1 MKRILFSI
9 SLSIFFSGLVFSSQ
23 AQFTVTGSTTNQVST
38 GPLWIQ
44 GPQPPNSNDI
54 NPNNGIYI
62 GKGAGTALSSTAV
75 GLQALSNAAGN
86 RNTAIGFF
94 SGNNLY
100 GRSDNVAIGYTAMSN
115 CNCSNSIGIGNGAL
129 SSAGSGNQS
138 GNNIAIGNASLS
150 NVTNAQENVAIG
162 VNALKSATT
171 GTSNVANGTG
181 SLNANISGSNNAA
194 LGYYTLSSN
203 TYTNNNVAMGAFSLR
218 DFATTTDPSG
228 VYGGNTGVG
237 SQTLLLL
244 NTGSRNTSIGYQALS
259 GLTYGTNNLGIGS
272 NVTLPGGVGTAVAHV
287 NNQLSIQNVIYGI
300 NMNSHGNGNV
310 SVATHPTAISGSII
324 TGLNGTFS
332 RFNIGG
338 SSIPSLQL
346 ANVPSYTAGTVQ
358 NLGGFTGR
366 YLFVDPSGV
375 VCQAPLPAAQGGVAS
390 NCTTQ
395 DRLVKVQANGSTS
408 LTCSQIYDNG
418 TSVGIGPSFNTT
430 SADFGYTYPSTPGNW
445 YTGGPGSPSIPAT
458 GNVRLAVD
466 GVTQSLAYYAYS
478 DGRFKKNVK
487 TIGGALK
494 LIKSLRG
501 VTYEWIND
509 EKEIRTFNNIP
520 QIGFIAQEV
529 EKIIPEA
536 VLKGNDGFLS
546 INYQSLIPV
555 LSEAIKEQQTVIESL
570 KTELDDLK
578 ALVQKLT
585 NAPVVSESDKFTI
598 NPNPVTGISVVEY
611 NVAKNSRQ
619 IQFAIYDLQGK
630 QLKIINVSNPQSRGT
645 VQINKNEL
653 GKGMYILTLISG
665 GQEIQ
670 SKKFIILE

>member
-86 RNTAIGFF
+86 RNTAFGFF

-129 SSAGSGNQS
+129 ASSGGSNNS
-138 GNNIAIGNASLS
+138 GNNIAIGNATLS
-150 NVTNAQENVAIG
+150 MVTNAQENVAIG
-162 VNALKSATT
+162 VNALKSATI
-171 GTSNVANGTG
+171 GSSNVANGTG

-259 GLTYGTNNLGIGS
+259 GLAYGTNNLGIGS

-324 TGLNGTFS
+324 SGLNGTFS

-390 NCTTQ
+390 NCTIQ

-418 TSVGIGPSFNTT
+418 TSVGIGNYNSSSDFSYNFCLGCGGIWYEGTNSPT
-430 SADFGYTYPSTPGNW
+430 SS
-445 YTGGPGSPSIPAT
+445 
-458 GNVRLAVD
+458 GNVKLAVD
-466 GVTQSLAYYAYS
+466 GVVKAQAYLATS
-478 DGRFKKNVK
+478 DSRYKKNITTISQAVNLVK
-487 TIGGALK
+487 K
-494 LIKSLRG
+494 MRG
-501 VTYEWIND
+501 VTYNWNA
-509 EKEIRTFNNIP
+509 EKFPEMNFSNQP

-529 EKIIPEA
+529 EKVFPQA
-536 VLKGNDGFLS
+536 VVKNKEGYYS
-546 INYQSLIPV
+546 MNYQSLIPV
-555 LSEAIKEQQTVIESL
+555 LTEAIKEQQTEIESL

-578 ALVQKLT
+578 AQVQKLT

-611 NVAKNSRQ
+611 NVAKNSGQ

-630 QLKIINVSNPQSRGT
+630 QLKLISVSNPQSRGT